1 MPRPQKAPVP
11 RRVVLRL
18 SSGRPRARVS
28 GQRRSLRR
36 GIEFPYLK
44 DASGRDAPLVYLQVW
59 TGNRWLYLQAYVDSG
74 ASWTIFHADVA
85 ELLHLKLSS
94 KNRRYMALG
103 NGNVIPV
110 LLHRIRVRFA
120 GAEFTVPVGFSDT
133 LRVGFNL
140 MGRAGFFDRFVMC
153 FNDRARLLTA
163 TRLGRR

>member
-1 MPRPQKAPVP
+1 MPRQSQRTPVP
-11 RRVVLRL
+11 RRV
-18 SSGRPRARVS
+18 
-28 GQRRSLRR
+28 
-36 GIEFPYLK
+36 EFPYLQ
-44 DASGRDAPLVYLQVW
+44 DASGRHAPIVYLQVW

-85 ELLHLKLSS
+85 ELLNLKLSP
-94 KNRRYMALG
+94 KNRRYMSLG

-140 MGRAGFFDRFVMC
+140 MGRAGFFDRFVMS
-153 FNDRARLLTA
+153 FNDRAQLLTA
-163 TRLGRR
+163 TRSGRAAR